1 MYTNVACVWNAE
13 DVKSMLLDQKF
24 GDGEV
29 LRRVEEHQLSGLHR
43 VVDSTAVDFEER
55 PVFMPLTGKN
65 LGHVWNEFLSG
76 PRVVCIEQSI
86 HGIIIVKIKRMPL

>member
-1 MYTNVACVWNAE
+1 MNAE
-13 DVKSMLLDQKF
+13 DVSMLLDQKF

-65 LGHVWNEFLSG
+65 LG
-76 PRVVCIEQSI
+76 QSWYSI
-86 HGIIIVKIKRMPL
+86 VEEAVNTDIIAKM